1 MKLSE
6 LVTDEDIDLTP
17 LVTELNTQEIRAA
30 KYLKYASKLI
40 DFKPLPKG
48 ARAGQK
54 RNAGFKP
61 IIIQS
66 LNNLKEELK

>member
-17 LVTELNTQEIRAA
+17 LVTELNTQEIRAV
-30 KYLKYASKLI
+30 KYLKYALKLV

-48 ARAGQK
+48 AQQGEK

-61 IIIQS
+61 MIIQS
-66 LNNLKEELK
+66 LNNFKEELK